1 MFNLPLI
8 HSRKTRSR
16 DLLSINLVVFTV
28 FVLTASI
35 GCMPEGGGGGGG
47 DGSVGPSVQGKLNLP
62 SRLVLDYDTNDP
74 NNNPVSNNSFNNAQT
89 SDNLVTVVGFAG
101 TNIPDDPQGNPHPDD
116 AADFFQFYFRDNSD
130 LSLRIANPDQADLD
144 LLVYDSST
152 ILQYSSQT
160 SNAVENVTV
169 ITGGTYFVKVAAPG
183 SSPNYSIYNMAVGV
197 SQSGASAPPP
207 EQGEFVIGEAIVK
220 FKKET
225 SFSAQHIKSM
235 ATEKASAMGADLQSV
250 DGRGLALL
258 RTKKD
263 AAPLKGLSGRSGAR
277 LQAASSQDVKA
288 AREETLAWIKTL
300 NEDPAVA
307 YAEPNYIYQ
316 PTAVTPND
324 SYFNLQWDKPA
335 MHCGGAW
342 ETTKGNSDIVVAVID
357 SGVVYDHPDLR
368 DNILKD
374 GSKVVGYDMIGD
386 AAMARDGDGRDDNP
400 YDVGDLGYQGQ
411 TSSFHGTHVSGIA
424 SAETDNSSGIA
435 GTSWNTKIMPVRV
448 LGEGGGT
455 SYDVAQGILYAAGLS
470 NVSGTLPQVGSTV
483 VKAHIINMSLG
494 GASPSTTIESAI
506 SAARSAGSIVI
517 VSAGNE
523 ATSAPYYPVAYS
535 GVVGVSATDYLG
547 NPAWYS
553 NYGSYVDV
561 AAPGGDVTRDYNND
575 GYEDGILSTLADDS
589 NCDPDTEIEGP
600 KGCVDWTYEFYD
612 GTSMAAP
619 NVAGV
624 VSLMIAAYNDESP
637 GTAFSPD
644 DFDALL
650 EGTAGDSIGSITSY
664 SKGQWDQLKGHG
676 IIDADKAVEA
686 AGLYGGGTVDPSPRL
701 VADPNALSFGFD
713 LSRLEVYV
721 ANRGTN
727 TLTGLT
733 VGTYE
738 GSTTWLSHNMPG
750 TTAIAGNSTVTIS
763 FDVDRSKTDANG
775 NYSSTVTIDSANG
788 GSDTVKINMSVG
800 DQVGSNA
807 GVVYVVLI
815 NVDTKETL
823 SQDVTSFGDGYEYAV
838 PVTEGG
844 TYYLAAGTDLDDD
857 YSLGD
862 NGELFGMYP
871 NIQVPA
877 ELHLSAGK
885 IVTGKDFSL
894 QFMGLPVS
902 SGKPAAVS
910 GIPEMRTARRLR

>member
-8 HSRKTRSR
+8 HPRKPSATG
-16 DLLSINLVVFTV
+16 LLSLIPVVLAV
-28 FVLTASI
+28 FALMASI

-47 DGSVGPSVQGKLNLP
+47 GSVGPSVQGKLNLP

-74 NNNPVSNNSFNNAQT
+74 NNKPVSNNSFNNAQT
-89 SDNLVTVVGFAG
+89 SDNLVTVMGFAG

-116 AADFFQFYFRDNSD
+116 PADFFQFYFRDNSD

-152 ILQYSSQT
+152 TLQYFSQT
-160 SNAVENVTV
+160 TDPVENVTV
-169 ITGGTYFVKVAAPG
+169 AVGGTYFVKVEAPG

-197 SQSGASAPPP
+197 SQSGASAPPAAK
-207 EQGEFVIGEAIVK
+207 GEFVIGEAIVK

-225 SFSAQHIKSM
+225 SFSAQQVKSM
-235 ATEKASAMGADLQSV
+235 ATEKASAMGADLQAI
-250 DGRGLALL
+250 DGQGLALL
-258 RTKKD
+258 RMKKD
-263 AAPLKGLSGRSGAR
+263 AAPLKGLSGKFGRP
-277 LQAASSQDVKA
+277 LQSASPQDIEA
-288 AREETLAWIKTL
+288 ARKETLAWIKTL

-342 ETTKGNSDIVVAVID
+342 ETTQGNSDIVVAVLD
-357 SGVVYDHPDLR
+357 TGVVYDHPDLD

-374 GSKVVGYDMIGD
+374 GATVVGYDMIGD
-386 AAMARDGDGRDDNP
+386 TAMARDGDGRDGNP
-400 YDVGDLGYQGQ
+400 YDVGDLANQGQ
-411 TSSFHGTHVSGIA
+411 TSSFHGTHVSGIV

-470 NVSGTLPQVGSTV
+470 NVSEALPQVGSTV
-483 VKAHIINMSLG
+483 VKAHIINLSLG
-494 GASPSTTIESAI
+494 GPNSSTTIENAI
-506 SAARSAGSIVI
+506 NKARYDAGVIVI
-517 VSAGNE
+517 ASAGNDT
-523 ATSAPYYPVAYS
+523 TSAPYYPVAYS
-535 GVVGVSATDYLG
+535 GVVGVAATDYRG

-561 AAPGGDVTRDYNND
+561 AAPGGDKTPDYNND
-575 GYEDGILSTLADDS
+575 GYGDGILSTLADDS

-600 KGCVDWTYEFYD
+600 KGCVDWTYEFYQ

-624 VSLMIAAYNDESP
+624 VSLMIAAYNNESP
-637 GTAFSPD
+637 SAPFAPE

-650 EGTAGDSIGSITSY
+650 EGTAGESIGSITSY
-664 SKGQWDQLKGHG
+664 SKGQWDQYKGYG

-701 VADPNALSFGFD
+701 VTDPNALSFGFD
-713 LSRLEVYV
+713 LDRLEVYV
-721 ANRGTN
+721 SNRGIN
-727 TLTGLT
+727 PLTGLT
-733 VGTYE
+733 IGSYE

-750 TTAIAGNSTVTIS
+750 TTVIPGNSTVTIS

-775 NYSSTVTIDSANG
+775 NYSSKVVIGSADG
-788 GSDTVKINMSVG
+788 GTDTVKINMSVG

-807 GVVYVVLI
+807 GVVYVILI
-815 NVDTKETL
+815 NVETSETL
-823 SQDVTSFGDGYEYAV
+823 SQDVTSFGDGYEFAV
-838 PVTEGG
+838 PVTEDG
-844 TYYLAAGTDLDDD
+844 TYFLAAGTDLDDD

-877 ELHLSAGK
+877 ELDLSAGK

-910 GIPEMRTARRLR
+910 TEQDLRPVRRLR